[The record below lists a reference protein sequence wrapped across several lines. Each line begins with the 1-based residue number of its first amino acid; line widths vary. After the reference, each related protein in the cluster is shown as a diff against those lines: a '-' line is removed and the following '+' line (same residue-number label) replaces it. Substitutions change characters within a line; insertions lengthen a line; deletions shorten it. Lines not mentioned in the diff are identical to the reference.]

1 MARRLWLGSLVALA
15 VAVALF
21 LARFHRV
28 VRLAVAGPRVVWRLS
43 FGNGP
48 DAVREVSGVDGRR
61 YGPLAFDV
69 FHRHLY
75 LLDSYGGRLLELNP
89 AGKVEKVTAL
99 GATLGQDVVVSPGQE
114 VYVADA
120 HGGGV
125 YRLAGSGLAPV
136 APASASRGVQVV
148 PWRLGIRAGQ
158 LLVQWLAVGQN
169 RLNSQL
175 QAYSNAHPDAGSL
188 LYSAST
194 AGEAALKAPL
204 VSFVVTPSGTVLL
217 EFMGPSADSRRIR
230 EVSAQGTQGVLVR
243 LPAKARTAELLGV
256 DQEGRLYF
264 GWNLS
269 GGQEAGVSVYA
280 PNGRLLLTWSVPP
293 ESVQAHIWGRVEPDG
308 TLYLVE
314 NSSQAYRIVRW
325 RVQSRQLWQ
334 WF

>member
-1 MARRLWLGSLVALA
+1 MARRLWLGSLAALA
-15 VAVALF
+15 AAVALF
-21 LARFHRV
+21 LAGFHRV
-28 VRLAVAGPRVVWRLS
+28 VRLVVVGPRVVWRLS

-48 DAVREVSGVDGRR
+48 DAVREVSGVDGHR

-75 LLDSYGGRLLELNP
+75 LLDSYGGRLMELNP

-125 YRLAGSGLAPV
+125 YRLVGSGLAPV
-136 APASASRGVQVV
+136 APASARRGVQVV
-148 PWRLGIRAGQ
+148 PWRLGIRSGQ

-169 RLNSQL
+169 RLTSQL
-175 QAYSNAHPDAGSL
+175 QAYSTARRDAGSL

-194 AGEAALKAPL
+194 AGEAMLQPPL
-204 VSFVVTPSGTVLL
+204 AGFAVAPSGAVLL
-217 EFMGPSADSRRIR
+217 EFMGASADVRRIR
-230 EVSAQGTQGVLVR
+230 NVSAPDSQSVLVR

-256 DQEGRLYF
+256 DQEGRIYF

-280 PNGRLLLTWSVPP
+280 PNGRPLLTWSVPP
-293 ESVQAHIWGRVEPDG
+293 ESVQAHIYGRVEPDG

-314 NSSQAYRIVRW
+314 NSSQTYRIVRW
-325 RVQSRQLWQ
+325 RVVSRQLWQ